1 MVQYFIAVAG
11 CCRVREE
18 IVRAVD
24 KANWYRGVLASARVE
39 LPHELPF

>member
-1 MVQYFIAVAG
+1 MVQYFIR
-11 CCRVREE
+11 CCRVLEE

-24 KANWYRGVLASARVE
+24 EANWYCGVLASARVE